1 MRNSEYGTELNSPV
15 ACRCID
21 LLSRATMA
29 HVGGEMWRKNALYE
43 IMDGKTSSLVGRLQ
57 QDPE

>member
-1 MRNSEYGTELNSPV
+1 
-15 ACRCID
+15 
-21 LLSRATMA
+21 MA